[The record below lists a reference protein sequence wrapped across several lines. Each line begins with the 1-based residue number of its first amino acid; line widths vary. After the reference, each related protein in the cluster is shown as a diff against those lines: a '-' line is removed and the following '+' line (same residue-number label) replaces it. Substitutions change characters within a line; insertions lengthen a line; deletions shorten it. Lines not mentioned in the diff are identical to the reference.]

1 MWDFFRE
8 KAGPM
13 TKEDRENVIK
23 EAMEKWEKGISSTFL
38 IADENGKKVAM
49 LSISMPRPIGG
60 ASWRPRY

>member
-1 MWDFFRE
+1 
-8 KAGPM
+8 M